1 MCGVSIAANNLTLQQ
16 QRPGRCFF
24 FFEKKSRTLFMTYEG
39 RGAENFKKIFQES
52 NESK

>member
-1 MCGVSIAANNLTLQQ
+1 VWCVHRSEQPNSAAATA
-16 QRPGRCFF
+16 GEMFF